1 MNQPTSKRK
10 RLTPT
15 TPTTSNKPK
24 PALKPAQEPENP
36 SAATVDIEAVEIP
49 EMTEEEQRDRLHL
62 ERKVES
68 AFVEAGKALTQLR
81 DRRLYRSTHKTFE
94 EYCRDRF
101 GFTRMAAALKIA
113 SVKVMENLSTNGLQ
127 KSDGSKSKKMST
139 NGLQILPT
147 NERQIRPLTKLEP
160 EKQREVWIKAVEE
173 AGGKTP
179 SGRIVQDV
187 VDRIRDGLR
196 PAVGDR
202 TSVPNPYREGEI
214 CILQAK
220 DNPDLRGKSGYWGV
234 VTHVGQY
241 SCTIK
246 CWDGDYTAKVEHL
259 KSLELLEDDCKFM
272 QQLCERLRRLHE
284 VSVRDDSVD
293 WLLQGLG
300 KQAKPY
306 LSALQAKLLAAVE
319 REYGIDPKQRK

>member
-1 MNQPTSKRK
+1 M
-10 RLTPT
+10 
-15 TPTTSNKPK
+15 
-24 PALKPAQEPENP
+24 
-36 SAATVDIEAVEIP
+36 
-49 EMTEEEQRDRLHL
+49 
-62 ERKVES
+62 ES

-81 DRRLYRSTHKTFE
+81 DRKLYRSTHKTFE

-160 EKQREVWIKAVEE
+160 QQQREVWIQAVEE

-187 VDRIRDGLR
+187 VDRIRD
-196 PAVGDR
+196 R
-202 TSVPNPYREGEI
+202 TPVPNPYHVGEI
-214 CILQAK
+214 CVLQPK

-234 VTHVGQY
+234 VTVGSLILEELEVIM
-241 SCTIK
+241 SCTAWNLADKGTQAFSLIK
-246 CWDGDYTAKVEHL
+246 E
-259 KSLELLEDDCKFM
+259 
-272 QQLCERLRRLHE
+272 
-284 VSVRDDSVD
+284 SVFEAR
-293 WLLQGLG
+293 
-300 KQAKPY
+300 
-306 LSALQAKLLAAVE
+306 
-319 REYGIDPKQRK
+319 